1 MIVYDLCCSPHAHRF
16 EGWFGSSDDF
26 AAQQARGLV
35 TCPICGSSTRGED
48 VAEVIYKTTG
58 ARGIAHAECYLADR
72 CCYTLA

>member
-1 MIVYDLCCSPHAHRF
+1 MCGHEIDGAGTGVCPDGKTHTDYRDPHKRWSA
-16 EGWFGSSDDF
+16 
-26 AAQQARGLV
+26 